1 VEAAARP
8 TAGESA
14 ATGVINAKVYVGGRA
29 TPSAIVGSNEIYNPI
44 TKDAWTTLMPAKQ
57 AVINASP
64 AVANSRL
71 YCFGGANDG
80 RLFVGSIYNNVQ
92 IYQP

>member
-1 VEAAARP
+1 VLGQLYLTGGSTSNVAGNA
-8 TAGESA
+8 TASTE
-14 ATGVINAKVYVGGRA
+14 TFNL
-29 TPSAIVGSNEIYNPI
+29 
-44 TKDAWTTLMPAKQ
+44 TKDAWTTLMPAPQ

-71 YCFGGANDG
+71 YCFGGTNDG